1 MIIIGLTGSIG
12 MGKSTVAKMMQER
25 GVPVHDADAAVH
37 KLLGEG
43 GAAVGVVGQVFPDAL
58 VVDGQG
64 MAQIDRQVLGRLVFN
79 DRAAKKKLEELLHP
93 IVRAQTDHFVSD
105 HRRKGTP
112 VITLDIPLLFETKG
126 ESRVDVTMV
135 VSANAQE
142 QEKRV
147 LARPNMTR
155 EKFQRIVAGQMPDV
169 QKRKLAN
176 YVLRTDQ
183 TLEQTA
189 RDLDK
194 ILLDIKE
201 SKKSLLG

>member
-12 MGKSTVAKMMQER
+12 MGKSTVANMMIDR

-37 KLLGEG
+37 KLLGAG
-43 GAAVGVVGQVFPDAL
+43 GDAVGVVGQVFPEAL
-58 VVDGQG
+58 VVDGTG
-64 MAQIDRQVLGRLVFN
+64 IAHIDRQVLGRVVFN

-155 EKFQRIVAGQMPDV
+155 EKFQRIVAGQMPDAE
-169 QKRKLAN
+169 KRKLAD

-183 TLEQTA
+183 SLADTE

-194 ILLDIKE
+194 ILAEIKA
-201 SKKSLLG
+201 KHPAP

>member
-12 MGKSTVAKMMQER
+12 MGKSTVAKMMQDR

-37 KLLGEG
+37 KLLGAG
-43 GAAVGVVGQVFPDAL
+43 GDAVGVVGQVFPDAL
-58 VVDGQG
+58 VVNGEG
-64 MAQIDRQVLGRLVFN
+64 VAQIDRQVLGRLVFN

-93 IVRAQTDHFVSD
+93 IVRAQTDAFVAD
-105 HRRKGTP
+105 HRRRGTE

-126 ESRVDVTMV
+126 QGRVDVTLV
-135 VSANAQE
+135 VSANAAE

-155 EKFQRIVAGQMPDV
+155 EKFQRIVAGQMPDAE
-169 QKRKLAN
+169 KRKLAD

-183 TLEQTA
+183 TLAQTEQ
-189 RDLDK
+189 DLDK
-194 ILLDIKE
+194 ILTEIKAR
-201 SKKSLLG
+201 KPSL